1 EEITGTSA
9 MINDNTGR
17 TALEAFLNANNEQYP
32 ELKSNVTI
40 GSFNPPNYGRDGSLV
55 INGTNK
61 YTGTLTIT
69 INGIVPTDQD
79 IVDEIINS
87 DITFDA
93 VKSVNETLEHFISSV
108 LHGQDNPSN
117 PDNDPLWYIKGQLK
131 KYIRSYPILEFADV
145 NKYEFIQFCLK
156 DSNHTPLTDDYLN
169 TNSRA
174 GETIIFQINF
184 NYGEVQNQYIDF
196 ALSFKQE

>member
-1 EEITGTSA
+1 

-32 ELKSNVTI
+32 ELKSNVII
-40 GSFNPPNYGRDGSLV
+40 GSFSPPNYDWDGSLV
-55 INGTNK
+55 INGINK

-69 INGIVPTDQD
+69 INGIIPTDQD

-93 VKSVNETLEHFISSV
+93 IKSVNETLEHFINSV
-108 LHGQDNPSN
+108 LHGQDNPNN
-117 PDNDPLWYIKGQLK
+117 PDKDPLWYIKGQLK
-131 KYIRSYPILEFADV
+131 KYQSSYPILMFADV
-145 NKYEFIQFCLK
+145 EKYQFIKFCLK
-156 DSNHTPLTDDYLN
+156 DDNHTPLTDDYLAN
-169 TNSRA
+169 HSII
-174 GETIIFQINF
+174 GETITFQINF

-196 ALSFKQE
+196 VLSFKQ